1 MKKNIN
7 NFDSNLKIDLKNYIN
22 SEWLIKLEDRN
33 ISSFYGDDNI
43 KNILISLNDI
53 FNKFVDIF
61 NKFVNLQFELF
72 LEQGKWNDRVEKT
85 LEKIIQQIQEIKR
98 K

>member
-43 KNILISLNDI
+43 KNILINLNDI